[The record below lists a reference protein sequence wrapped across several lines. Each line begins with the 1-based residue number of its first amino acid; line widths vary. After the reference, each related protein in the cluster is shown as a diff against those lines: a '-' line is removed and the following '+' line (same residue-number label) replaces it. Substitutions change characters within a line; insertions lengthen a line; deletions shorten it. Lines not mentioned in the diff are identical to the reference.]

1 MSISGAAIDAGY
13 FAKLGHKF
21 VGAAHGA
28 GESSANPEVEL
39 ARSLLAEAGI
49 ERDNLDNFDRSD
61 AKFICDPFN
70 GLRTDETVT
79 MLNFVKKGKDSR
91 AALVIGVLCD
101 AFVGSLFES
110 RSDLEL
116 REMNYAWGDR

>member
-1 MSISGAAIDAGY
+1 
-13 FAKLGHKF
+13 
-21 VGAAHGA
+21 
-28 GESSANPEVEL
+28 VEL

-49 ERDNLDNFDRSD
+49 ERDNLDNFDRGD
-61 AKFICDPFN
+61 AKSICDPFN
-70 GLRTDETVT
+70 GLWTNETMT
-79 MLNFVKKGKDSR
+79 MLNFVKKRKDSR

>member
-1 MSISGAAIDAGY
+1 M
-13 FAKLGHKF
+13 
-21 VGAAHGA
+21 
-28 GESSANPEVEL
+28 EL

-49 ERDNLDNFDRSD
+49 ESDNLDNFDRSD

-70 GLRTDETVT
+70 GLWTNETVT
-79 MLNFVKKGKDSR
+79 MLNFVKKGKNSR
-91 AALVIGVLCD
+91 AALIIGVLCD
-101 AFVGSLFES
+101 AFVGSFFKS